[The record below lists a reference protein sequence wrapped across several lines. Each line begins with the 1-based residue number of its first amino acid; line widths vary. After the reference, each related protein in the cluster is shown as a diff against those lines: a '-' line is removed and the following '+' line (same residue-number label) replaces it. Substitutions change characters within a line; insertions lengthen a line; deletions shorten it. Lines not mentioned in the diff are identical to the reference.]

1 MPPARVE
8 LAADRLEDGGLSA
21 RRGRVAVSRA
31 HVRSRTGSSRVR
43 GGCSA
48 YRAAWARLRLRPSE
62 QTGAGFSLEGK
73 MPTQARPHR
82 GAGGW
87 SRTNDFVRVGSL
99 RADEDGCPCLDSN
112 QILPGKSR
120 MLVLSSFKGRIA
132 RVMKSLVFP
141 LSVGCVFRTQ
151 LV

>member
-1 MPPARVE
+1 MEPTSGFEPDPPVYEAGARPVE
-8 LAADRLEDGGLSA
+8 LHGQDCVFV
-21 RRGRVAVSRA
+21 RVNKP
-31 HVRSRTGSSRVR
+31 VR
-43 GGCSA
+43 
-48 YRAAWARLRLRPSE
+48 
-62 QTGAGFSLEGK
+62 GFSLEGK

-120 MLVLSSFKGRIA
+120 MLVLSSFKGRIRPSDEVVGGPIKRGV
-132 RVMKSLVFP
+132 RVFK
-141 LSVGCVFRTQ
+141 TQ